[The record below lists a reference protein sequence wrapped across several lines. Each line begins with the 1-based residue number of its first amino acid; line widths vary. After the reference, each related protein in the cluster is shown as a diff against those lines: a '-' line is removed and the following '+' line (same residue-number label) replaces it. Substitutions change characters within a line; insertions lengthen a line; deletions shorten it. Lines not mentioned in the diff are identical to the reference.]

1 MIQNDNSAIVYTID
15 ISDLQADLPLFG
27 ACTEVETITEEE
39 NVVELVEPIVDTT
52 DAIKTVTDTAEDQ
65 IVVNPND
72 VLNQQSEEES
82 YTMVVDAQLAK
93 AALSAATSGSMTPL
107 IKEEL
112 RTSIQHKRLNA
123 GKEELKIKETR
134 KRSIPTK
141 VSAC

>member
-27 ACTEVETITEEE
+27 ACTEVETTTEDE
-39 NVVELVEPIVDTT
+39 NVVEFVDPVVDTT
-52 DAIKTVTDTAEDQ
+52 NAIKTVVESTEDQ
-65 IVVNPND
+65 MVVNPND
-72 VLNQQSEEES
+72 VLNQTTEDDS
-82 YTMVVDAQLAK
+82 YTMVVDEELAK
-93 AALSAATSGSMTPL
+93 AALNAVTSGSMTPL

-134 KRSIPTK
+134 KRSLPTE
-141 VSAC
+141 VSTF